1 MEPIPTRII
10 MPGSNPRQFSI
21 EFFPARTE
29 AGEAKLDAVH
39 ENLAKLNPAFFSVTY
54 GAGGSTRTGTQ
65 KTILRYQSLGSKMAP
80 HLSFG
85 GTDESEIV
93 QLLDI
98 YRQAGVRRLV
108 ALRGDIPSGSGAATQ
123 HRYANELVA
132 FVRKQTGDFF
142 HIEVACYPEIHPES
156 SSYQADLA
164 YFKQKVDAGADAAI
178 TQYFY
183 NADAYFRFVD
193 HCNSAGIG
201 IPIVPGIMPITNYGN
216 LARFSANCGAEIP
229 RWLGKRLEDFGDDVQ
244 GLRSYGIDVVTD
256 LCQRLL
262 DGGAPGLHFYS
273 MNLATSV
280 SQIWTNLALSETK

>member
-1 MEPIPTRII
+1 
-10 MPGSNPRQFSI
+10 MPGSNSRQFSI
-21 EFFPARTE
+21 EFFPPRTE
-29 AGEAKLDAVH
+29 AGESKLDSVH
-39 ENLAKLNPAFFSVTY
+39 ASLAKLNPDFFSVTY

-65 KTILRYQSLGSKMAP
+65 KTILRYQSLGSNMAP

-85 GTDESEIV
+85 GTDENEIV

-98 YRQAGVRRLV
+98 YRQARIDRLV

-132 FVRKQTGDFF
+132 FIRKQTGDFF

-156 SSYQADLA
+156 SSYEADVA

-183 NADAYFRFVD
+183 NADAYFQFVD
-193 HCNSAGIG
+193 YCTSAGIG
-201 IPIVPGIMPITNYGN
+201 VPIVPGIMPITNYGK

-229 RWLGKRLEDFGDDVQ
+229 RWLGKRLADFGDDVQ
-244 GLRSYGIDVVTD
+244 GLRSYGIDGGTD

-280 SQIWTNLALSETK
+280 SQIWKNLALSETK